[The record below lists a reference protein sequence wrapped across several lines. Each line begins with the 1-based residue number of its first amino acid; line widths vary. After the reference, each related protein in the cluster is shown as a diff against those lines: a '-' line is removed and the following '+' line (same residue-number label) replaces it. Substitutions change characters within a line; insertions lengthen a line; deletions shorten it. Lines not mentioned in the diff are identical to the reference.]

1 MMIMTIMMKMI
12 MITTGIKMMIG
23 TVVKCTVLFIGACT
37 VPGTAVKPH
46 NTHS

>member
-1 MMIMTIMMKMI
+1 MIMTIMMKMI
-12 MITTGIKMMIG
+12 MIGIKMMIG